1 MIFSRA
7 SWSVVRLEVTII
19 SNERMLLY
27 ILYIPSASSDYTA
40 ISRSLV
46 FNGAVRSQM
55 VTVSIRD
62 DIIVEDQFEQ
72 FFINLRNYW
81 NDSAVILNGPTTA
94 SVTIEDNDGELSL
107 DDCVSHY
114 QFVLVVN
121 LSPTSV
127 VTIGFNGTN
136 SVRED
141 AGSISI
147 VVLVLMN
154 SLARDVVVTL
164 STLDDT
170 AIGRFVQC
178 QELPWIA
185 VDYLPISVC
194 SWDGLHTCI

>member
-1 MIFSRA
+1 
-7 SWSVVRLEVTII
+7 
-19 SNERMLLY
+19 
-27 ILYIPSASSDYTA
+27 
-40 ISRSLV
+40 
-46 FNGAVRSQM
+46 M
-55 VTVSIRD
+55 VTVSIQD
-62 DIIVEDQFEQ
+62 DMIVEDQFER

-107 DDCVSHY
+107 DDCVSYY

-121 LSPTSV
+121 LFPTSV
-127 VTIGFNGTN
+127 VTIGFSGTY

-141 AGSISI
+141 AGSINV

-170 AIGRFVQC
+170 AIGRFAQC
-178 QELPWIA
+178 QELPWIT
-185 VDYLPISVC
+185 VDYLPISICTQLGWTTHLHLVI
-194 SWDGLHTCI
+194 SHLMLLLHTKWSKCPSLMITLLSTLRLSI